1 MSFMFQGQLL
11 GIYIG
16 KRKTDN
22 LLQVDQVEAIPG
34 RGLAGDRY
42 FLKDGTFST
51 KDGPDRE
58 VTLIEMESLEAI
70 RREYDITLDPAQA
83 RRNLVT
89 RGVPLNHLIGR
100 EFAVGDVVLRGLRLC
115 EPCGHLEKL
124 TSKGIEKSLRHRG
137 GLRAQVIRGGILR
150 SGETIRPTT

>member
-1 MSFMFQGQLL
+1 MFQGQLL

-16 KRKTDN
+16 NRKTDN
-22 LLQVDQVEAIPG
+22 LLQVDHVEAIPG

-58 VTLIEMESLEAI
+58 VTLIEMEALEAI
-70 RREYDITLDPAQA
+70 RREYEISLEPAQA

-100 EFAVGDVVLRGLRLC
+100 EFAVGNVVLRGLRPC

-124 TSKGIEKSLRHRG
+124 TIKGIEKSLRHRG
-137 GLRAQVIRGGILR
+137 GLRAQVIQGGILR
-150 SGETIRPTT
+150 SGDTVRPTT